1 MKELNELIAYIEER
15 LTSEIKLEEVARR
28 LGISEYHL
36 KRTFSFV
43 AGISL
48 SEYIKNRRLACAN
61 EDLAKGESAT
71 VTAFKYGYQTLEG
84 FSRAF
89 RDWTG
94 YLPSEVK
101 KAGVYKSYPK
111 LAFHLEIKGGNS
123 MDYRIEEKDAFAIV
137 GVSKRVPIQ
146 FEGVNQSI
154 IELAKS
160 ITEEQK
166 EEMHALGDLAPYQVV
181 NASFQFD
188 EGRLEEKGDL
198 THMIGFLTSKI
209 DHCESLQQRIIPA
222 HTWAIFPNQGPFP
235 EVLQTT
241 MANIF
246 SDWLPT
252 SGYEL
257 VEAPEIS
264 FTKWLDQEEAY
275 SEVWIAVTKQ
285 NTNR

>member
-1 MKELNELIAYIEER
+1 MKELNQLIDYIEEH
-15 LTSEIKLEEVARR
+15 LTSDIQLSEVAKQS
-28 LGISEYHL
+28 GISEYHL

-43 AGISL
+43 AGITL

-61 EDLAKGESAT
+61 VDLVNGASAT
-71 VTAFKYGYQTLEG
+71 VTAFAYGYQTLEG

-89 RDWTG
+89 RDWSG

-101 KAGVYKSYPK
+101 KSGVCKSYPK
-111 LAFHLEIKGGNS
+111 LTFHLEIKGGNS
-123 MDYRIEEKDAFAIV
+123 MDYRIEEKGIFAIV

-146 FEGVNQSI
+146 FVGVNSSI
-154 IELAKS
+154 VELAKA

-166 EEMHALGDLAPYQVV
+166 EEMHRLGDLAPNQVV

-188 EGRLEEKGDL
+188 EGRMEEKGAL

-209 DHCESLQQRIIPA
+209 DECKGLEQRIIPG
-222 HTWAIFPNQGPFP
+222 HTWAIFPNQGSFP

-246 SDWLPT
+246 SEWLPN

-264 FTKWLDQEEAY
+264 FTKWLDQGEAY
-275 SEVWIAVTKQ
+275 SEVWIAVTK
-285 NTNR
+285 RHG

>member
-1 MKELNELIAYIEER
+1 MKELNRLIDYIEEH
-15 LTSEIKLEEVARR
+15 LTSDIQLSEVAKQS
-28 LGISEYHL
+28 GISEYHL

-43 AGISL
+43 AGITL
-48 SEYIKNRRLACAN
+48 FEYIKNRRLACAN
-61 EDLAKGESAT
+61 VDLVNGASAT
-71 VTAFKYGYQTLEG
+71 VTAFAYGYQTLEG

-89 RDWTG
+89 RDWSG

-101 KAGVYKSYPK
+101 KSGVCKSYPK
-111 LAFHLEIKGGNS
+111 LTFHLEIKGGNS
-123 MDYRIEEKDAFAIV
+123 MDYRIEEKGTFAII

-146 FEGVNQSI
+146 FVGVNSSI
-154 IELAKS
+154 VELAKA

-166 EEMHALGDLAPYQVV
+166 EEMHRLGDLAPNQVV

-188 EGRLEEKGDL
+188 EGRLEEKGAL

-209 DHCESLQQRIIPA
+209 DECKGLEQRIIPG
-222 HTWAIFPNQGPFP
+222 HTWAIFPNQGSFP

-246 SDWLPT
+246 SEWLPN

-264 FTKWLDQEEAY
+264 FTKWLNQGEAY
-275 SEVWIAVTKQ
+275 SEVWIAVTK
-285 NTNR
+285 

>member
-1 MKELNELIAYIEER
+1 MKELNRLIDYIEEH
-15 LTSEIKLEEVARR
+15 LTSDIQLSEVAKQS
-28 LGISEYHL
+28 GISEYHL

-43 AGISL
+43 AGITL

-61 EDLAKGESAT
+61 VDLVNGASAT
-71 VTAFKYGYQTLEG
+71 VTAFAYGYQTLEG

-89 RDWTG
+89 RDWSG

-101 KAGVYKSYPK
+101 KSGVCKSYPK
-111 LAFHLEIKGGNS
+111 LTFHLEIKGGNS
-123 MDYRIEEKDAFAIV
+123 MDYRIEEKGTFAII

-146 FEGVNQSI
+146 FVGVNSSI
-154 IELAKS
+154 VELAKA

-166 EEMHALGDLAPYQVV
+166 EEMHRLGDLAPNQVV

-188 EGRLEEKGDL
+188 EGRLEEKGAL

-209 DHCESLQQRIIPA
+209 DECKGLEQRIIPG
-222 HTWAIFPNQGPFP
+222 HTWAIFPNQGSFP

-246 SDWLPT
+246 SEWLPN

-257 VEAPEIS
+257 VEAPEIY
-264 FTKWLDQEEAY
+264 FTKWLNQGEAY
-275 SEVWIAVTKQ
+275 SEVWIAVTK
-285 NTNR
+285 RHG

>member
-1 MKELNELIAYIEER
+1 MKELNRLIDYIEEH
-15 LTSEIKLEEVARR
+15 LTSDIQLSEVAKQS
-28 LGISEYHL
+28 GISEYHL

-43 AGISL
+43 AGITL

-61 EDLAKGESAT
+61 VDLVNGASAT
-71 VTAFKYGYQTLEG
+71 VTAFAYGYQTLEG

-89 RDWTG
+89 RDWSG

-101 KAGVYKSYPK
+101 KSGVCKSYPK
-111 LAFHLEIKGGNS
+111 LTFHLEIKGGNS
-123 MDYRIEEKDAFAIV
+123 MDYRIEEKGTFAIV

-146 FEGVNQSI
+146 FVGVNSSI
-154 IELAKS
+154 VELAKA

-166 EEMHALGDLAPYQVV
+166 EEMHRLGDLAPNQVV

-188 EGRLEEKGDL
+188 EGRLEEKGAL
-198 THMIGFLTSKI
+198 THMIGFLTSKL
-209 DHCESLQQRIIPA
+209 DECKGLEQRIIPG
-222 HTWAIFPNQGPFP
+222 HTWAIFPNQGSFP

-246 SDWLPT
+246 SEWLPN

-264 FTKWLDQEEAY
+264 FTKWLDQGEAY
-275 SEVWIAVTKQ
+275 SEVWIAVTK
-285 NTNR
+285 RHG

>member
-1 MKELNELIAYIEER
+1 MKELNRLIDYIEEH
-15 LTSEIKLEEVARR
+15 LTSDIQLSEVAKQS
-28 LGISEYHL
+28 GISEYHL

-43 AGISL
+43 AGITL
-48 SEYIKNRRLACAN
+48 SEYTKNRRLACAN
-61 EDLAKGESAT
+61 VDLVNGASAT
-71 VTAFKYGYQTLEG
+71 VTAFAYGYQTLEG

-89 RDWTG
+89 RDWSG

-101 KAGVYKSYPK
+101 KSGVCKSYPK
-111 LAFHLEIKGGNS
+111 FTFHLEVTGGNS
-123 MDYRIEEKDAFAIV
+123 MDYRIEEKGTFAIV

-146 FEGVNQSI
+146 FVGVNSSI
-154 IELAKS
+154 VELAKA

-166 EEMHALGDLAPYQVV
+166 EEMHRLGDLAPNQVV

-188 EGRLEEKGDL
+188 EGRMEEKGAL

-209 DHCESLQQRIIPA
+209 DECKGLEQRIIPG
-222 HTWAIFPNQGPFP
+222 HTWAIFPNQGSFP

-246 SDWLPT
+246 SEWLPN

-264 FTKWLDQEEAY
+264 FTKWLDQGEAY
-275 SEVWIAVTKQ
+275 SEVWIAVTK
-285 NTNR
+285 RHG

>member
-1 MKELNELIAYIEER
+1 MKELNRLIDYIEEH
-15 LTSEIKLEEVARR
+15 LTSDIQLSEVAKQS
-28 LGISEYHL
+28 GISEYHL

-43 AGISL
+43 AGITL

-61 EDLAKGESAT
+61 VDLVNGASAT
-71 VTAFKYGYQTLEG
+71 VTAFAYGYQTLEG

-89 RDWTG
+89 RDWSG

-101 KAGVYKSYPK
+101 KSGVCKSYPK
-111 LAFHLEIKGGNS
+111 FTFHLEVTGGNS
-123 MDYRIEEKDAFAIV
+123 MDYRIEEKGTFAIV

-146 FEGVNQSI
+146 FVGVNSSI
-154 IELAKS
+154 VELAKA

-166 EEMHALGDLAPYQVV
+166 EEMHRLGDLAPNQVV

-188 EGRLEEKGDL
+188 EGRMEEKGAL

-209 DHCESLQQRIIPA
+209 DECKGLEQRIIPG
-222 HTWAIFPNQGPFP
+222 HTWAIFPNQGSFP

-246 SDWLPT
+246 SEWLPN

-264 FTKWLDQEEAY
+264 FTKWLDQGEAY
-275 SEVWIAVTKQ
+275 SEVWIAVTK
-285 NTNR
+285 RHG

>member
-1 MKELNELIAYIEER
+1 MKELNRLIDYIEER
-15 LTSEIKLEEVARR
+15 LTSDIQLSEVAKQS
-28 LGISEYHL
+28 GISEYHL

-43 AGISL
+43 AGITL

-61 EDLAKGESAT
+61 VDLVNGASAT
-71 VTAFKYGYQTLEG
+71 VTAFAYGYQTLEG

-89 RDWTG
+89 RDWSG

-101 KAGVYKSYPK
+101 KSGVCKSYPK
-111 LAFHLEIKGGNS
+111 LTFHLEIKGGNS
-123 MDYRIEEKDAFAIV
+123 MDYRIEEKRTFAII

-146 FEGVNQSI
+146 FVGVNSSI
-154 IELAKS
+154 IELAKA

-166 EEMHALGDLAPYQVV
+166 EEMHRLGDLAPNQVV

-188 EGRLEEKGDL
+188 EGRMEEKGAL

-209 DHCESLQQRIIPA
+209 DECKGLEQRIIPG
-222 HTWAIFPNQGPFP
+222 HTWAIFPNQGSFP

-246 SDWLPT
+246 SEWLPN

-264 FTKWLDQEEAY
+264 FTKWLDQGEAY
-275 SEVWIAVTKQ
+275 SEVWIAVTK
-285 NTNR
+285 RHG

>member
-1 MKELNELIAYIEER
+1 MKELNRLIDYIEEH
-15 LTSEIKLEEVARR
+15 LTSDIQLSEVAKQS
-28 LGISEYHL
+28 GISEYHL

-43 AGISL
+43 AGITL

-61 EDLAKGESAT
+61 VDLVNGASAT
-71 VTAFKYGYQTLEG
+71 VTAFAYGYQTLEG

-89 RDWTG
+89 RDWSG

-101 KAGVYKSYPK
+101 KSGVCKSYPK
-111 LAFHLEIKGGNS
+111 LTFHLEIKGGNS
-123 MDYRIEEKDAFAIV
+123 MDYRIEEKGIFAIV

-146 FEGVNQSI
+146 FVGVNSSI
-154 IELAKS
+154 VELAKA

-166 EEMHALGDLAPYQVV
+166 EEMHRLGDLAPNQVV

-188 EGRLEEKGDL
+188 EGRLEEKGAL

-209 DHCESLQQRIIPA
+209 DECKGLEQRIIPG
-222 HTWAIFPNQGPFP
+222 HTWAIFPNQGSFP

-246 SDWLPT
+246 SEWLPN

-264 FTKWLDQEEAY
+264 FTKWLDQGEAY
-275 SEVWIAVTKQ
+275 SEVWIAVTK
-285 NTNR
+285 RHG

>member
-1 MKELNELIAYIEER
+1 MKELNRLIDYIEEH
-15 LTSEIKLEEVARR
+15 LTSDIQLSEVAKQS
-28 LGISEYHL
+28 GISEYHL

-43 AGISL
+43 AGITL

-61 EDLAKGESAT
+61 VDLVNGASAT
-71 VTAFKYGYQTLEG
+71 VTAFAYGYQTLEG

-89 RDWTG
+89 RDWSG

-101 KAGVYKSYPK
+101 KSGVCKSYPK
-111 LAFHLEIKGGNS
+111 LTFHLEIKGGNS
-123 MDYRIEEKDAFAIV
+123 MDYRIEEKGTFAII

-146 FEGVNQSI
+146 FVGVNSSI
-154 IELAKS
+154 VELAKA

-166 EEMHALGDLAPYQVV
+166 EEMHRLGDLAPNQVV

-188 EGRLEEKGDL
+188 EGRLEEKGAL

-209 DHCESLQQRIIPA
+209 DECKGLEQRIIPG
-222 HTWAIFPNQGPFP
+222 HTWAIFPNQGSFP

-246 SDWLPT
+246 SEWLPN

-264 FTKWLDQEEAY
+264 FTKWLNQGEAY
-275 SEVWIAVTKQ
+275 SEVWIAVTK
-285 NTNR
+285 RHG

>member
-1 MKELNELIAYIEER
+1 MKELNRLIDYIEEH
-15 LTSEIKLEEVARR
+15 LTSDIQLSEVAKQS
-28 LGISEYHL
+28 GISEYHL

-43 AGISL
+43 AGITL
-48 SEYIKNRRLACAN
+48 FEYIKNRRLACAN
-61 EDLAKGESAT
+61 VDLVNGASAT
-71 VTAFKYGYQTLEG
+71 VTAFAYGYQTLEG

-89 RDWTG
+89 RDWSG

-101 KAGVYKSYPK
+101 KSGVCKSYPK
-111 LAFHLEIKGGNS
+111 LTFHLEIKGGNS
-123 MDYRIEEKDAFAIV
+123 MDYRIEEKGTFAII

-146 FEGVNQSI
+146 FVGVNSSI
-154 IELAKS
+154 VELAKA

-166 EEMHALGDLAPYQVV
+166 EEMHRLGDLAPNQVV

-188 EGRLEEKGDL
+188 EGRMEEKGAL

-209 DHCESLQQRIIPA
+209 DECKGLEQRIIPG
-222 HTWAIFPNQGPFP
+222 HTWAIFPNQGSFP

-246 SDWLPT
+246 SEWLPN

-264 FTKWLDQEEAY
+264 FTKWLNQGEAY
-275 SEVWIAVTKQ
+275 SEVWIAVTK
-285 NTNR
+285 RHG

>member
-1 MKELNELIAYIEER
+1 MKELNRLIDYIEEH
-15 LTSEIKLEEVARR
+15 LTSDIQLSEVAKQS
-28 LGISEYHL
+28 GISEYHL

-43 AGISL
+43 AGITL

-61 EDLAKGESAT
+61 VDLVNGASAT
-71 VTAFKYGYQTLEG
+71 VTAFAYGYQTLEG

-89 RDWTG
+89 RDWSG

-101 KAGVYKSYPK
+101 KSGVCKSYPK
-111 LAFHLEIKGGNS
+111 LTFHLEIKGGNS
-123 MDYRIEEKDAFAIV
+123 MDYRIEEKGTFAII

-146 FEGVNQSI
+146 FVGVNSSI
-154 IELAKS
+154 VELAKA

-166 EEMHALGDLAPYQVV
+166 EEMHRLGDLAPNQVV

-188 EGRLEEKGDL
+188 EGRLEEKGAL

-209 DHCESLQQRIIPA
+209 DECKGLEQRIIPG
-222 HTWAIFPNQGPFP
+222 HTWAIFPNQGSFP

-246 SDWLPT
+246 SEWLPN

-264 FTKWLDQEEAY
+264 FTKWLDQGEAY
-275 SEVWIAVTKQ
+275 SEVWIAVTK
-285 NTNR
+285 RHG

>member
-1 MKELNELIAYIEER
+1 MKELNRLIDYIEEH
-15 LTSEIKLEEVARR
+15 LTSDIQLSEVAKQS
-28 LGISEYHL
+28 GISEYHL

-43 AGISL
+43 AGITL
-48 SEYIKNRRLACAN
+48 FEYIKNRRLACAN
-61 EDLAKGESAT
+61 VDLVNGASAT
-71 VTAFKYGYQTLEG
+71 VTAFAYGYQTLEG

-89 RDWTG
+89 RDWSG

-101 KAGVYKSYPK
+101 KSGVCKSYPK
-111 LAFHLEIKGGNS
+111 LTFHLEIKGGNS
-123 MDYRIEEKDAFAIV
+123 MDYRIEEKGTFAII

-146 FEGVNQSI
+146 FVGVNSSI
-154 IELAKS
+154 VELAKA

-166 EEMHALGDLAPYQVV
+166 EEMHRLGDLAPNQVV

-188 EGRLEEKGDL
+188 EGRLEEKGAL

-209 DHCESLQQRIIPA
+209 DECKGLEQRIIPG
-222 HTWAIFPNQGPFP
+222 HTWAIFPNQGSFP

-246 SDWLPT
+246 SEWLPN

-264 FTKWLDQEEAY
+264 FTKWLNQGEAY
-275 SEVWIAVTKQ
+275 SEVWIAVTK
-285 NTNR
+285 RHG

>member
-1 MKELNELIAYIEER
+1 MKELNRLIDYIEEH
-15 LTSEIKLEEVARR
+15 LTSDIQLSEVAKQS
-28 LGISEYHL
+28 GISEYHL

-43 AGISL
+43 AGITL
-48 SEYIKNRRLACAN
+48 FEYIKNRRLACAN
-61 EDLAKGESAT
+61 VDLVNGASAT
-71 VTAFKYGYQTLEG
+71 VTAFAYGYQTLEG

-89 RDWTG
+89 RDWSG

-101 KAGVYKSYPK
+101 KSGVCKSYPK
-111 LAFHLEIKGGNS
+111 LTFHLEIKGGNS
-123 MDYRIEEKDAFAIV
+123 MDYRIEEKGTFAII

-146 FEGVNQSI
+146 FVGVNSSI
-154 IELAKS
+154 VELAKA

-166 EEMHALGDLAPYQVV
+166 EEMHRLGDLAPNQVV

-188 EGRLEEKGDL
+188 EGRLEEKGAL

-209 DHCESLQQRIIPA
+209 DECKGLEQRIIPG
-222 HTWAIFPNQGPFP
+222 HTWAIFPNQGSFP

-246 SDWLPT
+246 SEWLPN

-264 FTKWLDQEEAY
+264 FTKWLDQGEAY
-275 SEVWIAVTKQ
+275 SEVWIAVTK
-285 NTNR
+285 RHG